1 MEKKM
6 DKFIFWTPRILSIM
20 FSCFLV
26 VFSFDVF
33 GMELSFWQTIG
44 ALLMHNIPSFIL
56 LSVSIIS
63 WKHEIVGGIVF
74 TLAGLLYI
82 LMLVMT
88 GLSQWGVNII
98 FVILFIP
105 FPVFLIGILF
115 LIGWFKKRKELKPN
129 FTQTRE

>member
-1 MEKKM
+1 MKKKM

-44 ALLMHNIPSFIL
+44 ALLIHNIPSFIL
-56 LSVSIIS
+56 LSVLIIS
-63 WKHEIVGGIVF
+63 WKYEIVGGIVF
-74 TLAGLLYI
+74 ILAGLLYI
-82 LMLVMT
+82 LFMVMR
-88 GLSQWGVNII
+88 GLSHWG
-98 FVILFIP
+98 VILFIP

-115 LIGWFKKRKELKPN
+115 LIGWFKKRKEVKTN
-129 FTQTRE
+129 FTQTTG